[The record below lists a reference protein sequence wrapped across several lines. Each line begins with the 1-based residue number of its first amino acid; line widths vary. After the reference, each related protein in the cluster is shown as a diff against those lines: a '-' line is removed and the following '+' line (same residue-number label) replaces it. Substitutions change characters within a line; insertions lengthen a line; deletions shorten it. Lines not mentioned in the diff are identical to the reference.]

1 MSNTDMGSPETTKR
15 LLSEIESGKRTYR
28 PLDASERADAQEAI
42 RVLTLLKSADEQ
54 KRSRSDIP
62 VVSVRINWSYLI
74 DAVREMDFGN
84 SNE

>member
-28 PLDASERADAQEAI
+28 PLDASGCADAQEVI

-54 KRSRSDIP
+54 KRSRSDIQ
-62 VVSVRINWSYLI
+62 VVSVGINWSYLI
-74 DAVREMDFGN
+74 DAVREMDFDN